1 MDNNTQGFAS
11 EKHQW
16 LINALSRVSWSAA
29 CIQACIAAPSR
40 ATQPPVALSL
50 PAVTEDTQQ

>member
-1 MDNNTQGFAS
+1 MDKSTQGFGS

-16 LINALSRVSWSAA
+16 LINALTRVSWSAA

-40 ATQPPVALSL
+40 AAQPPVALSL
-50 PAVTEDTQQ
+50 PALTEDAQQ